1 MPDDR
6 NDIGFFYYMPDDG
19 NDIGF
24 CTIGQLMKSMF
35 TMKYSKKK
43 IIQSLL

>member
-1 MPDDR
+1 MEM
-6 NDIGFFYYMPDDG
+6 ILGFSTICQM
-19 NDIGF
+19 IEMILGF